1 MNMSEPVAD
10 ETGRDLNMGRDS
22 SWLIGADILAVF
34 LALIGQVVLTRAL
47 ITEDYGIFIIA
58 LDVFATTFLIIDLG
72 LPTIL
77 TRDGANC
84 VNKIWDAIWR
94 IYRIQLICMIPFVV
108 IALFGATIILDDWT
122 SYFPVIVTC
131 MLVAVAHIFS
141 YAPRSGLRAAGY
153 AWMEA
158 CTKVIERLIA
168 VAGYLALYYLGS
180 SSVDS
185 YAIAFLIGALVGLLS
200 AILLARFALK
210 PKSNNY
216 QWRDLDECWI
226 DNKSLIL
233 QSLPFAVTLGILPYV
248 IRIEKFIVAGTMGVD
263 SAALFHVAQIAWL
276 AGLVVPQALRAALLP
291 ILGQRRNDE
300 KKFFASIEKS
310 LDLCFG
316 ILPIGLFGGALLI
329 QFLLPIAFPEQ
340 YTDGSIGPSAVG
352 LFMILLIGWCLTLLA
367 TPSYT
372 ALQAGEKPWKF
383 TLFIGFVVV
392 FGTITGFLLIGS
404 MANSLTWG
412 LYAAAIASTLSSAF
426 LLLSSIHLAK
436 LWVIVRQRKTDFF
449 AAVTLA
455 SITCFGFATN
465 SLLALSGLVLFM
477 FVPRGWR
484 AILATDY

>member
-1 MNMSEPVAD
+1 MSEATTNQ
-10 ETGRDLNMGRDS
+10 TGRDLNMGRDS
-22 SWLIGADILAVF
+22 SWLIGADIFAVF

-84 VNKIWDAIWR
+84 VNKIWEAIWR
-94 IYRIQLICMIPFVV
+94 IYRIQFVCMIPFVV
-108 IALFGATIILDDWT
+108 IALLGVTIIVDDWT
-122 SYFPVIVTC
+122 AFLPVIVTC
-131 MLVAVAHIFS
+131 MLVALAHIFS

-158 CTKVIERLIA
+158 CTKVIERIGA
-168 VAGYLALYYLGS
+168 VAGYLTLYYFGS
-180 SSVDS
+180 DSVES
-185 YAIAFLIGALVGLLS
+185 YAIAFLIGALLGLISAVGF
-200 AILLARFALK
+200 ARFTLK
-210 PKSNNY
+210 PTANDSIW
-216 QWRDLDECWI
+216 QDLDECWI

-233 QSLPFAVTLGILPYV
+233 QSLPFAITLGILPYV
-248 IRIEKFIVAGTMGVD
+248 IRIEKFIVAGTMGAD

-310 LDLCFG
+310 LDLCFA

-340 YTDGSIGPSAVG
+340 YTDGSIGPSAVE

-372 ALQAGEKPWKF
+372 ALQAGENPWKF

-392 FGTITGFLLIGS
+392 FGCIIGFLLIGS
-404 MANSLTWG
+404 MATSPTWG
-412 LYAAAIASTLSSAF
+412 LYAAAIASTLTSAF
-426 LLLSSIHLAK
+426 LLFSSLHLAK
-436 LWVIVRQRKTDFF
+436 LWLIVRQRKTDFF
-449 AAVTLA
+449 AAVTLV

-477 FVPRGWR
+477 FVPRGWK
-484 AILATDY
+484 AMLATDY

>member
-1 MNMSEPVAD
+1 MSEPVANQ
-10 ETGRDLNMGRDS
+10 TGRDLNMGRDS
-22 SWLIGADILAVF
+22 SWLIGADIFAVF

-94 IYRIQLICMIPFVV
+94 IYRIQFICMIPFVLV
-108 IALFGATIILDDWT
+108 ALLGVTIIVDDWT

-131 MLVAVAHIFS
+131 MLVALAHIFS

-158 CTKVIERLIA
+158 CTKVIERIGA
-168 VAGYLALYYLGS
+168 VAGYLALYYFGS
-180 SSVDS
+180 ESVES
-185 YAIAFLIGALVGLLS
+185 YAIAFLIGALLGLSS
-200 AILLARFALK
+200 AILLAKFALK
-210 PKSNNY
+210 PTSNDSSW
-216 QWRDLDECWI
+216 QDLDECWI

-233 QSLPFAVTLGILPYV
+233 QSLPFAITLGILPYV

-300 KKFFASIEKS
+300 SKFFASIEKS

-340 YTDGSIGPSAVG
+340 YTDGSIGPSAVE
-352 LFMILLIGWCLTLLA
+352 LFMILLIGWCLTLIA

-372 ALQAGEKPWKF
+372 ALQAGENPWKF

-392 FGTITGFLLIGS
+392 FGTIIGFLLIGS
-404 MANSLTWG
+404 MANSPTRG
-412 LYAAAIASTLSSAF
+412 LYGAAIASTLTSTF
-426 LLLSSIHLAK
+426 LLFSSLHLAK
-436 LWVIVRQRKTDFF
+436 LWLIVRQRKTDFF
-449 AAVTLA
+449 AAVTLV

-484 AILATDY
+484 AMLATDY

>member
-1 MNMSEPVAD
+1 MSEATTNQ
-10 ETGRDLNMGRDS
+10 TGRDLNMGRDS
-22 SWLIGADILAVF
+22 SWLIGADIFAVF

-84 VNKIWDAIWR
+84 VNKIWEAIWR
-94 IYRIQLICMIPFVV
+94 IYRIQFVCMIPFVV
-108 IALFGATIILDDWT
+108 IALLGVTFIFDDWT
-122 SYFPVIVTC
+122 AFLPVILTC
-131 MLVAVAHIFS
+131 MLVALAHIFS

-158 CTKVIERLIA
+158 CTKVIERIGA
-168 VAGYLALYYLGS
+168 VAGYLTLYYFGS
-180 SSVDS
+180 DSVGS
-185 YAIAFLIGALVGLLS
+185 YAIAFLIGALLGLIS
-200 AILLARFALK
+200 AVLFARFTLK
-210 PKSNNY
+210 PTANDSSW
-216 QWRDLDECWI
+216 QDLDECWI

-233 QSLPFAVTLGILPYV
+233 QSLPFAITLGILPYV

-310 LDLCFG
+310 LDLCFA

-340 YTDGSIGPSAVG
+340 YTDGSIGPSAVE

-367 TPSYT
+367 SPSYT
-372 ALQAGEKPWKF
+372 ALQAGENPWKF

-392 FGTITGFLLIGS
+392 FGCIIGFLLIGS
-404 MANSLTWG
+404 MATSPTWG
-412 LYAAAIASTLSSAF
+412 LYAAAIASTLTSAF
-426 LLLSSIHLAK
+426 LLFSSLHLAK

-449 AAVTLA
+449 AAVTLV

-477 FVPRGWR
+477 FVPRGWK
-484 AILATDY
+484 AMLATDY

>member
-1 MNMSEPVAD
+1 MSEPVAD

-158 CTKVIERLIA
+158 STKVVERFVAVTGFVTLNYFGNNSVESFA
-168 VAGYLALYYLGS
+168 VAL
-180 SSVDS
+180 
-185 YAIAFLIGALVGLLS
+185 LIGALLGLLS
-200 AILLARFALK
+200 AILFAKLALK
-210 PKSNNY
+210 PSTHNSEW
-216 QWRDLDECWI
+216 QDLDECWI

-233 QSLPFAVTLGILPYV
+233 QSLPFAITLGILPYV

-291 ILGQRRNDE
+291 ILGQNRSDE

-340 YTDGSIGPSAVG
+340 YTDGTIGPSAVG

>member
-1 MNMSEPVAD
+1 MSEATTNQ
-10 ETGRDLNMGRDS
+10 TGRDLNMGRDS
-22 SWLIGADILAVF
+22 SWLIGADIFAVF

-84 VNKIWDAIWR
+84 VNKIWEAIWR
-94 IYRIQLICMIPFVV
+94 IYRIQFVCMIPFVV
-108 IALFGATIILDDWT
+108 IALLGVTIIVDDWT
-122 SYFPVIVTC
+122 AFLPVIVTC
-131 MLVAVAHIFS
+131 MLVALAHIFS

-158 CTKVIERLIA
+158 CTKVIERIGA
-168 VAGYLALYYLGS
+168 VAGYLTLYYFGS
-180 SSVDS
+180 DSVES
-185 YAIAFLIGALVGLLS
+185 YAIAFLIGALLGLIS
-200 AILLARFALK
+200 AVLFARFTLK
-210 PKSNNY
+210 PTANDSSW
-216 QWRDLDECWI
+216 QDLDECWI

-233 QSLPFAVTLGILPYV
+233 QSLPFAITLGILPYV
-248 IRIEKFIVAGTMGVD
+248 VRIEKFIVAGTMGVD

-310 LDLCFG
+310 LDLCFA

-329 QFLLPIAFPEQ
+329 HFLLPIAFPEQ
-340 YTDGSIGPSAVG
+340 YTDGSIGPSAVE

-372 ALQAGEKPWKF
+372 ALQAGENPWKF

-392 FGTITGFLLIGS
+392 FGCMIGFLLIGS
-404 MANSLTWG
+404 MATSPTWG
-412 LYAAAIASTLSSAF
+412 LYAAAIASTLTSAF
-426 LLLSSIHLAK
+426 LLFSSLHLAK
-436 LWVIVRQRKTDFF
+436 LWLIVRQRKTDFF
-449 AAVTLA
+449 AAVTLV

-477 FVPRGWR
+477 FVPRGWK
-484 AILATDY
+484 AMLATDY

>member
-1 MNMSEPVAD
+1 MSEATVNQ
-10 ETGRDLNMGRDS
+10 TGRDLNMGRDS
-22 SWLIGADILAVF
+22 SWLISADIISVF
-34 LALIGQVVLTRAL
+34 LALIGQVVLTRSL

-58 LDVFATTFLIIDLG
+58 LDIFVTTFLIIDLG

-84 VNKIWDAIWR
+84 VSKIWDAIWR
-94 IYRIQLICMIPFVV
+94 IYRIQFFCMIPFVA
-108 IALFGATIILDDWT
+108 IALITSTVIVNDWE
-122 SYFPVIVTC
+122 SYLPLIVTC
-131 MLVAVAHIFS
+131 MLVSLAHIFS

-158 CTKVIERLIA
+158 STKVVERFVA
-168 VAGYLALYYLGS
+168 VTGFVTLNYLGNK
-180 SSVDS
+180 SVES
-185 YAIAFLIGALVGLLS
+185 FAFALLIGALLGLIS
-200 AILLARFALK
+200 AVLFARFTLK
-210 PKSNNY
+210 PTANDSSW
-216 QWRDLDECWI
+216 QDLDECWI

-233 QSLPFAVTLGILPYV
+233 QSLPFAITLGILPYV

-310 LDLCFG
+310 LDLCFA

-340 YTDGSIGPSAVG
+340 YTDGSIGPSAVE

-372 ALQAGEKPWKF
+372 ALQAGENPWKF

-392 FGTITGFLLIGS
+392 FGCIIGFILIGS
-404 MANSLTWG
+404 MATSPTWG
-412 LYAAAIASTLSSAF
+412 LYAAAIASTLTSAF
-426 LLLSSIHLAK
+426 LLFSSLHLAK
-436 LWVIVRQRKTDFF
+436 LWLIARQRKTDFF
-449 AAVTLA
+449 AAVTLV

-477 FVPRGWR
+477 FVPRGWK
-484 AILATDY
+484 AMLATDY

>member
-1 MNMSEPVAD
+1 MSEATTNQ
-10 ETGRDLNMGRDS
+10 TGRDLNMGRDS
-22 SWLIGADILAVF
+22 SWLIGADIFAVF

-84 VNKIWDAIWR
+84 VNKIWEAIWR
-94 IYRIQLICMIPFVV
+94 IYRIQFVCMIPFVV
-108 IALFGATIILDDWT
+108 IALLGVTIIVDDWT
-122 SYFPVIVTC
+122 AFLPVILTC
-131 MLVAVAHIFS
+131 MLVALAHIFS

-158 CTKVIERLIA
+158 CTKVIERIGA
-168 VAGYLALYYLGS
+168 VAGYLTLYYFGS
-180 SSVDS
+180 DSVES
-185 YAIAFLIGALVGLLS
+185 YAIAFLIGALLGLIS
-200 AILLARFALK
+200 AVLFARFTLK
-210 PKSNNY
+210 PTANDSSW
-216 QWRDLDECWI
+216 QDLDECWI

-233 QSLPFAVTLGILPYV
+233 QSLPFAITLGILPYV

-310 LDLCFG
+310 LDLCFA

-340 YTDGSIGPSAVG
+340 YTDGSIGPSAVE

-372 ALQAGEKPWKF
+372 ALQAGENPWKF

-392 FGTITGFLLIGS
+392 FGCIIGFILIGS
-404 MANSLTWG
+404 MATSPTWG
-412 LYAAAIASTLSSAF
+412 LYAAAIASTLTSAF
-426 LLLSSIHLAK
+426 LLFSSLHLAK
-436 LWVIVRQRKTDFF
+436 LWLIVRQRKTDFF
-449 AAVTLA
+449 AAVTLV

-477 FVPRGWR
+477 FVPRGWK
-484 AILATDY
+484 AMLATDY

>member
-1 MNMSEPVAD
+1 MSEATTNQ
-10 ETGRDLNMGRDS
+10 TGRDLNMGRDS
-22 SWLIGADILAVF
+22 GWLIGADIFAVF

-84 VNKIWDAIWR
+84 VNKIWEAIWR
-94 IYRIQLICMIPFVV
+94 IYRIQFVCMIPFVV
-108 IALFGATIILDDWT
+108 ISLLGVTIIVDDWAA
-122 SYFPVIVTC
+122 FLPVIVTC
-131 MLVAVAHIFS
+131 MLVALAHIFS

-158 CTKVIERLIA
+158 CTKVIERIGA
-168 VAGYLALYYLGS
+168 VAGYLTLYYFGS
-180 SSVDS
+180 DSVES
-185 YAIAFLIGALVGLLS
+185 YAIAFLIGALLGLIS
-200 AILLARFALK
+200 AVLFARFTLK
-210 PKSNNY
+210 PTANDSSW
-216 QWRDLDECWI
+216 QDLDECWI
-226 DNKSLIL
+226 DNKSLIF
-233 QSLPFAVTLGILPYV
+233 QSLPFAITLGILPYV

-310 LDLCFG
+310 LDLCFA

-340 YTDGSIGPSAVG
+340 YTDGSIGPSAVE

-372 ALQAGEKPWKF
+372 ALQAGENPWKF

-392 FGTITGFLLIGS
+392 FGCIIGFILIGS
-404 MANSLTWG
+404 MATSPTWG
-412 LYAAAIASTLSSAF
+412 LYAAAIASTLTSAF
-426 LLLSSIHLAK
+426 LLFSSLHLAK
-436 LWVIVRQRKTDFF
+436 LWLIVRQRKTDFF
-449 AAVTLA
+449 AAVTLV

-477 FVPRGWR
+477 FVPRGWK
-484 AILATDY
+484 AMLATDY

>member
-1 MNMSEPVAD
+1 MSEPVAD

-122 SYFPVIVTC
+122 SYFPIIVTC

-168 VAGYLALYYLGS
+168 VAGYLVLYYLGS

-185 YAIAFLIGALVGLLS
+185 YAIAFLIGALVGLRS

-263 SAALFHVAQIAWL
+263 SAAL
-276 AGLVVPQALRAALLP
+276 LP

-340 YTDGSIGPSAVG
+340 YTDGTIGPSAVG

>member
-1 MNMSEPVAD
+1 MSEATTNQ
-10 ETGRDLNMGRDS
+10 TGRDLNMGRDS
-22 SWLIGADILAVF
+22 SWLIGADIFAVF

-84 VNKIWDAIWR
+84 VNKIWEAIWR
-94 IYRIQLICMIPFVV
+94 IYRIQFVCMIPFVV
-108 IALFGATIILDDWT
+108 IALLGVTIIIDDWT
-122 SYFPVIVTC
+122 TFLPVILTC
-131 MLVAVAHIFS
+131 MLVALAHIFS

-158 CTKVIERLIA
+158 CTKVIERIGA
-168 VAGYLALYYLGS
+168 VAGYLTLYYFGS
-180 SSVDS
+180 DSVES
-185 YAIAFLIGALVGLLS
+185 YAIAFLIGALLGLIS
-200 AILLARFALK
+200 AVLFARFTLK
-210 PKSNNY
+210 PTANDSSW
-216 QWRDLDECWI
+216 QDLDECWI

-233 QSLPFAVTLGILPYV
+233 QSLPFAITLGILPYV

-310 LDLCFG
+310 LDLCFA

-340 YTDGSIGPSAVG
+340 YTDGSIGPSAVE

-372 ALQAGEKPWKF
+372 ALQAGENPWKF

-392 FGTITGFLLIGS
+392 FGCIIGFLLIGS
-404 MANSLTWG
+404 MSSSPTWG
-412 LYAAAIASTLSSAF
+412 LYAAAIASTLTTAF
-426 LLLSSIHLAK
+426 LLFSSLHLAK
-436 LWVIVRQRKTDFF
+436 LWLIVRQRKTDFF
-449 AAVTLA
+449 AAVTLV

-477 FVPRGWR
+477 FVPRGWK
-484 AILATDY
+484 AMLATDY

>member
-1 MNMSEPVAD
+1 MSEATTNQ
-10 ETGRDLNMGRDS
+10 TGRELNMGRDS
-22 SWLIGADILAVF
+22 SWLIGADIFAVF

-84 VNKIWDAIWR
+84 VNKIWEAIWR
-94 IYRIQLICMIPFVV
+94 IYRIQFVCMIPFVV
-108 IALFGATIILDDWT
+108 IALLGVTIIVDDWT
-122 SYFPVIVTC
+122 AFLPVILTC
-131 MLVAVAHIFS
+131 MLVALAHIFS

-158 CTKVIERLIA
+158 CTKVIERIGA
-168 VAGYLALYYLGS
+168 VAGYLTLYYFGS
-180 SSVDS
+180 DSVES
-185 YAIAFLIGALVGLLS
+185 YAIAFLIGALLGLIS
-200 AILLARFALK
+200 AVLFARFTLK
-210 PKSNNY
+210 PTANDSSW
-216 QWRDLDECWI
+216 QDLDECWI

-233 QSLPFAVTLGILPYV
+233 QSLPFAITLGILPYV

-310 LDLCFG
+310 LDLCFA

-340 YTDGSIGPSAVG
+340 YTDGSIGPSAVE

-372 ALQAGEKPWKF
+372 ALQAGENPWKF

-392 FGTITGFLLIGS
+392 FGCIIGFLLIGS
-404 MANSLTWG
+404 MAASPTWG
-412 LYAAAIASTLSSAF
+412 LYAAAIASTMTSAF
-426 LLLSSIHLAK
+426 LLFSSLHLAK
-436 LWVIVRQRKTDFF
+436 LWLIARQRKTDFF
-449 AAVTLA
+449 AAVTLV

-477 FVPRGWR
+477 FVPRGWK
-484 AILATDY
+484 AMLATDY

>member
-1 MNMSEPVAD
+1 MSEATANQ
-10 ETGRDLNMGRDS
+10 TGRELNMGRDS
-22 SWLIGADILAVF
+22 SWLIGADIFAVF

-84 VNKIWDAIWR
+84 VNKIWEAIWR
-94 IYRIQLICMIPFVV
+94 IYRIQFVCMIPFVV
-108 IALFGATIILDDWT
+108 IALLGVTIIVDDWT
-122 SYFPVIVTC
+122 AFLPVILTC
-131 MLVAVAHIFS
+131 MLVALAHIFS

-158 CTKVIERLIA
+158 CTKVIERIGA
-168 VAGYLALYYLGS
+168 VAGYLTLYYFGS
-180 SSVDS
+180 DSVES
-185 YAIAFLIGALVGLLS
+185 YAIAFLIGALLGLIS
-200 AILLARFALK
+200 AVLFARFTLK
-210 PKSNNY
+210 PTANDSSW
-216 QWRDLDECWI
+216 QDLDECWI

-233 QSLPFAVTLGILPYV
+233 QSLPFAITLGILPYV

-310 LDLCFG
+310 LDLCFA

-340 YTDGSIGPSAVG
+340 YTDGSIGPSAVE

-372 ALQAGEKPWKF
+372 ALQAGENPWKF

-392 FGTITGFLLIGS
+392 FGCIIGFLLIGS
-404 MANSLTWG
+404 MATSPTWG
-412 LYAAAIASTLSSAF
+412 LYAAAIASTLTSAF
-426 LLLSSIHLAK
+426 LLFSSLHLAK
-436 LWVIVRQRKTDFF
+436 LWLIVRQRKTDFF
-449 AAVTLA
+449 AAVTLV
-455 SITCFGFATN
+455 SITCFGFATS

-477 FVPRGWR
+477 FVPRGWK
-484 AILATDY
+484 AMLATDY

>member
-1 MNMSEPVAD
+1 MSEATTNQ
-10 ETGRDLNMGRDS
+10 TGRDLNMGRDS
-22 SWLIGADILAVF
+22 SWLIGADIFAVF

-84 VNKIWDAIWR
+84 VNKIWEAIWR
-94 IYRIQLICMIPFVV
+94 IYRIQFVCMIPFVV
-108 IALFGATIILDDWT
+108 ISLIGVTIIVDDWT
-122 SYFPVIVTC
+122 AFLPVIVTC
-131 MLVAVAHIFS
+131 MLVALAHIFS

-158 CTKVIERLIA
+158 CTKVIERIGA
-168 VAGYLALYYLGS
+168 VAGYLTLYYFGS
-180 SSVDS
+180 DSVES
-185 YAIAFLIGALVGLLS
+185 YAIAFLIGALLGLIS
-200 AILLARFALK
+200 AVLFARFTLK
-210 PKSNNY
+210 PTANDSSW
-216 QWRDLDECWI
+216 QDLDECWI

-233 QSLPFAVTLGILPYV
+233 QSLPFAITLGILPYV

-310 LDLCFG
+310 LDLCFA

-340 YTDGSIGPSAVG
+340 YTDGSIGPSAVE

-372 ALQAGEKPWKF
+372 ALQAGENPWKF

-392 FGTITGFLLIGS
+392 FGCIIGFILIGS
-404 MANSLTWG
+404 MATSPTWG
-412 LYAAAIASTLSSAF
+412 LYAAAIASTLTSAF
-426 LLLSSIHLAK
+426 LLFSSLHLAK
-436 LWVIVRQRKTDFF
+436 LWLIVRQRKTDFF
-449 AAVTLA
+449 AAVTLV

-477 FVPRGWR
+477 FVPRGWK
-484 AILATDY
+484 AMLATDY

>member
-1 MNMSEPVAD
+1 MSEATTNQ
-10 ETGRDLNMGRDS
+10 TGRDLNMGRDS
-22 SWLIGADILAVF
+22 SWLIGADIFAVF

-84 VNKIWDAIWR
+84 VNKIWEAIWR
-94 IYRIQLICMIPFVV
+94 IYRIQFVCMIPFVV
-108 IALFGATIILDDWT
+108 IALLGVTIIVDDWT
-122 SYFPVIVTC
+122 AFLPVIVTC
-131 MLVAVAHIFS
+131 MLVALAHIFS

-158 CTKVIERLIA
+158 CTKVIERIGA
-168 VAGYLALYYLGS
+168 VAGYLTLYYFGS
-180 SSVDS
+180 DSVES
-185 YAIAFLIGALVGLLS
+185 YAIAFFVGALLGLISAVGF
-200 AILLARFALK
+200 ARFTLK
-210 PKSNNY
+210 PTANDSSW
-216 QWRDLDECWI
+216 QDLDECWI

-233 QSLPFAVTLGILPYV
+233 QSLPFAITLGILPYV

-310 LDLCFG
+310 LDLCFA

-340 YTDGSIGPSAVG
+340 YTDGSIGPSAVE

-372 ALQAGEKPWKF
+372 ALQAGENPWKF

-392 FGTITGFLLIGS
+392 FGCIIGFLLIGS
-404 MANSLTWG
+404 MATSPTWG
-412 LYAAAIASTLSSAF
+412 LYAAAIASTLTSAF
-426 LLLSSIHLAK
+426 LLFSSLHLAK
-436 LWVIVRQRKTDFF
+436 LWLIVRQRKTDFF
-449 AAVTLA
+449 AAVTLV

-477 FVPRGWR
+477 FVPRGWK
-484 AILATDY
+484 AMLATDY

>member
-1 MNMSEPVAD
+1 MSETEANQ
-10 ETGRDLNMGRDS
+10 TGRDLNMGRDS
-22 SWLIGADILAVF
+22 SWLIGADIFAVF
-34 LALIGQVVLTRAL
+34 LALIGQVILTRAL

-94 IYRIQLICMIPFVV
+94 IYRIQFFCMIPFVV
-108 IALFGATIILDDWT
+108 IALLGVTVILDDWT
-122 SYFPVIVTC
+122 SFFPVIVTC
-131 MLVAVAHIFS
+131 MLVALAHIFS

-158 CTKVIERLIA
+158 CTKVIERLTA
-168 VAGYLALYYLGS
+168 VAGYLALYYFGS
-180 SSVDS
+180 ETVES
-185 YAIAFLIGALVGLLS
+185 YAIAFLIGALLGLIS
-200 AILLARFALK
+200 AIFFAKFALK
-210 PKSNNY
+210 PSSNNSTW
-216 QWRDLDECWI
+216 QDLDECWI

-300 KKFFASIEKS
+300 VKFFASIEKS

-316 ILPIGLFGGALLI
+316 ILPIGLFAGALLI

-340 YTDGSIGPSAVG
+340 YTDGSIGPSAVN
-352 LFMILLIGWCLTLLA
+352 LFMILLIGWCLTLIA

-372 ALQAGEKPWKF
+372 ALQAGENPWKF

-392 FGTITGFLLIGS
+392 FGTIIGFLLIGS
-404 MANSLTWG
+404 MAASPSWG
-412 LYAAAIASTLSSAF
+412 LYAAASASTLSSAF
-426 LLLSSIHLAK
+426 LLFSSIHLAK

-449 AAVTLA
+449 TAIALA

-477 FVPRGWR
+477 YVPRGWR
-484 AILATDY
+484 AMLATDY

>member
-1 MNMSEPVAD
+1 MSEATTNQ
-10 ETGRDLNMGRDS
+10 TGRDLNMGRDS
-22 SWLIGADILAVF
+22 SWLIGADIFAVF

-84 VNKIWDAIWR
+84 VNKIWEAIWR
-94 IYRIQLICMIPFVV
+94 IYRIQFVCMIPFVV
-108 IALFGATIILDDWT
+108 IALLGVTIIVDDWT
-122 SYFPVIVTC
+122 AFLPVIVTC
-131 MLVAVAHIFS
+131 MLVALAHIFS

-158 CTKVIERLIA
+158 CTKVIERIGA
-168 VAGYLALYYLGS
+168 VAGYLTLYYFGS
-180 SSVDS
+180 DSVES
-185 YAIAFLIGALVGLLS
+185 YAIAFLIGALLGLIS
-200 AILLARFALK
+200 AVLFARFTLK
-210 PKSNNY
+210 PTANDSSW
-216 QWRDLDECWI
+216 QDLDECWI

-233 QSLPFAVTLGILPYV
+233 QSLPFAITLGILPYV
-248 IRIEKFIVAGTMGVD
+248 IRIEKFIVAGAMGVD

-310 LDLCFG
+310 LDLCFA

-340 YTDGSIGPSAVG
+340 YTDGSIGPSAVE

-372 ALQAGEKPWKF
+372 ALQAGENPWKF

-392 FGTITGFLLIGS
+392 FGCIIGFILIGS
-404 MANSLTWG
+404 MATSPTWG
-412 LYAAAIASTLSSAF
+412 LYAAAIASTLTSAF
-426 LLLSSIHLAK
+426 LLFSSLHLAK
-436 LWVIVRQRKTDFF
+436 LWLIVRQRKTDFF
-449 AAVTLA
+449 AAVTLV

-477 FVPRGWR
+477 FVPRGWK
-484 AILATDY
+484 AMLATDY

>member
-1 MNMSEPVAD
+1 MSEATTNQ
-10 ETGRDLNMGRDS
+10 TGRDLNMGRDS
-22 SWLIGADILAVF
+22 SWLIGADIFAVF

-84 VNKIWDAIWR
+84 VNKIWEAIWR
-94 IYRIQLICMIPFVV
+94 IYRIQFVCMIPFVV
-108 IALFGATIILDDWT
+108 IALLGVTIIVDDWT
-122 SYFPVIVTC
+122 AFLPVILTC
-131 MLVAVAHIFS
+131 MLVALAHIFS

-158 CTKVIERLIA
+158 CTKVIERIGA
-168 VAGYLALYYLGS
+168 VAGYLTLYYFGS
-180 SSVDS
+180 DSVGS
-185 YAIAFLIGALVGLLS
+185 YAIAFLIGALLGLIS
-200 AILLARFALK
+200 AVLFARFTLK
-210 PKSNNY
+210 PTANDSSW
-216 QWRDLDECWI
+216 QDLDECWI

-233 QSLPFAVTLGILPYV
+233 QSLPFAITLGILPYV

-310 LDLCFG
+310 LDLCFA

-340 YTDGSIGPSAVG
+340 YTDGSIGPSAVE

-372 ALQAGEKPWKF
+372 ALQAGENPWKF

-392 FGTITGFLLIGS
+392 FGCIIGFLLIGS
-404 MANSLTWG
+404 MATSPTWG
-412 LYAAAIASTLSSAF
+412 LYAAAIASTLTSAF
-426 LLLSSIHLAK
+426 LLFSSLHLAK
-436 LWVIVRQRKTDFF
+436 LWLIVRQRKTDFF
-449 AAVTLA
+449 AAVTLV

-477 FVPRGWR
+477 FVPRGWK
-484 AILATDY
+484 AMLATDY

>member
-1 MNMSEPVAD
+1 MSEAVAS

-22 SWLIGADILAVF
+22 SWLIGADIIAVF
-34 LALIGQVVLTRAL
+34 LALIGQVILTRAL

-94 IYRIQLICMIPFVV
+94 IYRIQFICMIPFVLV
-108 IALFGATIILDDWT
+108 ALLGVTIIVDDWT

-131 MLVAVAHIFS
+131 MLVALAHIFS

-158 CTKVIERLIA
+158 CTKVIERLTA
-168 VAGYLALYYLGS
+168 VAGYLALYYFGS
-180 SSVDS
+180 ESVES
-185 YAIAFLIGALVGLLS
+185 YAIAFLIGALLGLFS
-200 AILLARFALK
+200 AILFAKLALK
-210 PKSNNY
+210 PNSSNSTW
-216 QWRDLDECWI
+216 QDLDECWI

-233 QSLPFAVTLGILPYV
+233 QSLPFAITLGILPYV

-263 SAALFHVAQIAWL
+263 PTALFHVAQIAWL

-300 KKFFASIEKS
+300 SKFFASIEKS

-340 YTDGSIGPSAVG
+340 YTDGSIGPSAVE
-352 LFMILLIGWCLTLLA
+352 LFMILLIGWCLTLIA

-372 ALQAGEKPWKF
+372 ALQAGENPWKF

-392 FGTITGFLLIGS
+392 FGTIIGFLLIGS
-404 MANSLTWG
+404 MANSPTRG
-412 LYAAAIASTLSSAF
+412 LYGAAIASTLTSAF
-426 LLLSSIHLAK
+426 LLFSSLHLAK

-449 AAVTLA
+449 AAVTLV

-484 AILATDY
+484 AMLATDY

>member
-1 MNMSEPVAD
+1 MSEATTNQ
-10 ETGRDLNMGRDS
+10 TGRDLNMGRDS
-22 SWLIGADILAVF
+22 SWLIGADIFAVF

-84 VNKIWDAIWR
+84 VNKIWEAIWR
-94 IYRIQLICMIPFVV
+94 IYRIQFVCMIPFVV
-108 IALFGATIILDDWT
+108 IALLGVTIIVDDWT
-122 SYFPVIVTC
+122 AFLPVIVTC
-131 MLVAVAHIFS
+131 MLVALAHIFS

-158 CTKVIERLIA
+158 CTKVIERIGA
-168 VAGYLALYYLGS
+168 VAGYLTLYYFGS
-180 SSVDS
+180 DSVES
-185 YAIAFLIGALVGLLS
+185 YAIAFLIGALLGLIS
-200 AILLARFALK
+200 AVLFARFTLK
-210 PKSNNY
+210 PTANDSSW
-216 QWRDLDECWI
+216 QDLDECWI

-233 QSLPFAVTLGILPYV
+233 QSLPFAITLGILPYV
-248 IRIEKFIVAGTMGVD
+248 VRIEKFIVAGTMGVD

-310 LDLCFG
+310 LDLCFA

-329 QFLLPIAFPEQ
+329 HFLLPIAFPEQ
-340 YTDGSIGPSAVG
+340 YTDGSIGPSAVE

-372 ALQAGEKPWKF
+372 ALQAGENPWKF
-383 TLFIGFVVV
+383 TMFIGFVVV
-392 FGTITGFLLIGS
+392 FGCIIGFLLIGS
-404 MANSLTWG
+404 MATSPTWG
-412 LYAAAIASTLSSAF
+412 LYAAAIASTLTSAF
-426 LLLSSIHLAK
+426 LLFSSLHLAK
-436 LWVIVRQRKTDFF
+436 LWLIVRQRKTDFF
-449 AAVTLA
+449 AAVTLV

-477 FVPRGWR
+477 FVPRGWK
-484 AILATDY
+484 AMLATDY

>member
-1 MNMSEPVAD
+1 MSEATTNQ
-10 ETGRDLNMGRDS
+10 TGRDLNMGRDS
-22 SWLIGADILAVF
+22 SWLIGADIFAVF

-84 VNKIWDAIWR
+84 VNKIWEAIWR
-94 IYRIQLICMIPFVV
+94 IYRIQFVCMIPFVV
-108 IALFGATIILDDWT
+108 IALLGVTIIVDDWT
-122 SYFPVIVTC
+122 AFLPVIVTC
-131 MLVAVAHIFS
+131 MLVALAHIFS

-158 CTKVIERLIA
+158 CTKVIERIGA
-168 VAGYLALYYLGS
+168 VAGYLTLYYFGS
-180 SSVDS
+180 DSVES
-185 YAIAFLIGALVGLLS
+185 YAIAFFVGALLGLISAVGF
-200 AILLARFALK
+200 ARFTLK
-210 PKSNNY
+210 PTANDSSW
-216 QWRDLDECWI
+216 QDLDECWI

-233 QSLPFAVTLGILPYV
+233 QSLPFAITLGILPYV

-310 LDLCFG
+310 LDLCFA

-340 YTDGSIGPSAVG
+340 YTDGSIGPSAVE

-372 ALQAGEKPWKF
+372 ALQAGENPWKF

-392 FGTITGFLLIGS
+392 FGCIIGFLLIGS
-404 MANSLTWG
+404 MAVSPTWG
-412 LYAAAIASTLSSAF
+412 LYAAAIASTLTSAF
-426 LLLSSIHLAK
+426 LLFSSLHLAK
-436 LWVIVRQRKTDFF
+436 LWLIVRQRKTDFF
-449 AAVTLA
+449 AAVTLV

-477 FVPRGWR
+477 FVPRGWK
-484 AILATDY
+484 AMLATDY

>member
-1 MNMSEPVAD
+1 MSEATTNQ
-10 ETGRDLNMGRDS
+10 TGRDLNMGRDS
-22 SWLIGADILAVF
+22 SWLIGADIFAVF

-84 VNKIWDAIWR
+84 VNKIWEAIWR
-94 IYRIQLICMIPFVV
+94 IYRIQFVCMIPFVV
-108 IALFGATIILDDWT
+108 IALLGVTIIVDDWT
-122 SYFPVIVTC
+122 AFLPVILTC
-131 MLVAVAHIFS
+131 MLVALAHIFS

-158 CTKVIERLIA
+158 CTKVIERIGA
-168 VAGYLALYYLGS
+168 VAGYLTLYYFGS
-180 SSVDS
+180 DSVES
-185 YAIAFLIGALVGLLS
+185 YAIAFLIGALLGLIS
-200 AILLARFALK
+200 AVLFARFTLK
-210 PKSNNY
+210 PTANDSSW
-216 QWRDLDECWI
+216 QDLDECWI

-233 QSLPFAVTLGILPYV
+233 QSLPFAITLGILPYV

-310 LDLCFG
+310 LDLCFA

-340 YTDGSIGPSAVG
+340 YTDGSIGPSAVE

-372 ALQAGEKPWKF
+372 ALQAGENPWKF

-392 FGTITGFLLIGS
+392 FGCIIGFLLIGS
-404 MANSLTWG
+404 MATSPTWG
-412 LYAAAIASTLSSAF
+412 LYAAAIASTMTSAF
-426 LLLSSIHLAK
+426 LLFSSLHLAK
-436 LWVIVRQRKTDFF
+436 LWLIVRQRKTDFF
-449 AAVTLA
+449 AAVTLV

-477 FVPRGWR
+477 FVPRGWKVM
-484 AILATDY
+484 LATDY

>member
-1 MNMSEPVAD
+1 MSEATTNQ
-10 ETGRDLNMGRDS
+10 TGRDLNMGRDS
-22 SWLIGADILAVF
+22 SWLIGADIFAVF

-84 VNKIWDAIWR
+84 VNKIWEAIWR
-94 IYRIQLICMIPFVV
+94 IYRIQFVCMIPFVV
-108 IALFGATIILDDWT
+108 IALLGVTIIVDDWT
-122 SYFPVIVTC
+122 AFLPVILTC
-131 MLVAVAHIFS
+131 MLVALAHIFS

-158 CTKVIERLIA
+158 CTKVIERIGA
-168 VAGYLALYYLGS
+168 VAGYLTLYYFGS
-180 SSVDS
+180 DSVES
-185 YAIAFLIGALVGLLS
+185 YAIAFLIGALLGLIS
-200 AILLARFALK
+200 AVLFARFTLK
-210 PKSNNY
+210 PTANDSSW
-216 QWRDLDECWI
+216 QDLDECWI

-233 QSLPFAVTLGILPYV
+233 QSLPFAITLGILPYV

-310 LDLCFG
+310 LDLCFA

-340 YTDGSIGPSAVG
+340 YTDGSIGPSAVE

-372 ALQAGEKPWKF
+372 ALQAGENPWKF
-383 TLFIGFVVV
+383 TLFIGFVAV
-392 FGTITGFLLIGS
+392 FGCIIGFLLIGS
-404 MANSLTWG
+404 MATSPTWG
-412 LYAAAIASTLSSAF
+412 LYAAAIASTLTSAF
-426 LLLSSIHLAK
+426 LLFSSLHLAK
-436 LWVIVRQRKTDFF
+436 LWLIVRQRKTDFF
-449 AAVTLA
+449 AAVTLV

-477 FVPRGWR
+477 FVPRGWK
-484 AILATDY
+484 AMLATDY

>member
-1 MNMSEPVAD
+1 MSEATANQ
-10 ETGRDLNMGRDS
+10 TGRDLNMGRDS
-22 SWLIGADILAVF
+22 SWLISADIISVF
-34 LALIGQVVLTRAL
+34 LALIGQVVLTRSL

-58 LDVFATTFLIIDLG
+58 LDIFVTTFLIIDLG

-84 VNKIWDAIWR
+84 VSKIWDAIWR
-94 IYRIQLICMIPFVV
+94 IYRIQFFCMIPFVAVALIGSTV
-108 IALFGATIILDDWT
+108 IVNDWE
-122 SYFPVIVTC
+122 SYLPLIVTC
-131 MLVAVAHIFS
+131 MLVSLAHIFS

-158 CTKVIERLIA
+158 STKVVERLIA
-168 VAGYLALYYLGS
+168 VTGFVTLNYLGNN
-180 SSVDS
+180 SVES
-185 YAIAFLIGALVGLLS
+185 FAVALLIGALLGLIS
-200 AILLARFALK
+200 AVLFAKFTLK
-210 PKSNNY
+210 PTSNNSSW
-216 QWRDLDECWI
+216 QDLDKCWI
-226 DNKSLIL
+226 DDKSLIL
-233 QSLPFAVTLGILPYV
+233 QSLPFAITLGILPYV

-310 LDLCFG
+310 LDLCFA

-340 YTDGSIGPSAVG
+340 YTDGSIGPSAVE

-372 ALQAGEKPWKF
+372 ALQAGENPWKF

-392 FGTITGFLLIGS
+392 FGTIIGFLLIGS
-404 MANSLTWG
+404 VANSPTWG
-412 LYAAAIASTLSSAF
+412 LYAAAFASTLSSAF

-455 SITCFGFATN
+455 SITCFGFVTN

-484 AILATDY
+484 AMIATDD